1 MIIVGLTAVRL
12 SRARASIGRIVALG
26 HVGGSSSRS
35 CHRSLAMPV
44 TKGVIAAE
52 APMGAV

>member
-12 SRARASIGRIVALG
+12 SRARASIGSIVALG

-35 CHRSLAMPV
+35 CHRTVAMPTSV
-44 TKGVIAAE
+44 RPSAGW
-52 APMGAV
+52 